1 MRLSLREVLRARSQ
15 RCPRCGERW
24 LVPGADEGDRHICKS
39 CGEHFLIRL
48 RGPKARGGRKAG
60 ALLNPGASEVGEAV
74 S

>member
-1 MRLSLREVLRARSQ
+1 MRLSLREIMRGRSQ
-15 RCPRCGERW
+15 RCPRCGEEW

-48 RGPKARGGRKAG
+48 RGRKARGGVKAN
-60 ALLNPGASEVGEAV
+60 APPCSGASEIGEAL